1 MGKQGPCWHCGISTT
16 PLWRNGPPEKPVLC
30 NACGS
35 RWRTKGSLVNYMP
48 MHSGGCGVKND
59 LADKSL
65 GKKGS
70 QRLKE
75 QQLHKR
81 KEPDVTLTD
90 FEYGFMGTDFLTFK
104 GFDED
109 ASTWSSTGS
118 GISYSEGCVQCNAG
132 AGKKISVS
140 GLVWDFPIPSRKR
153 TPLCRHH
160 PSVEKLA
167 RLQMLLYKTEIPAL
181 KYPLEQ
187 DLLVD
192 YKSPL
197 MAVEIGL
204 GGVFIRPQV
213 PVVQEQ
219 ESASNSLIF
228 ENIGYDQS
236 DAFRH
241 NSSGFEKPSEQF
253 SSGTNKPL
261 FVQGKE
267 KARPGLRIMEA
278 KHSDKSCMINYA
290 LLDNF
295 PYNNRDILQS
305 CRSTL
310 AFLELKDI
318 VNFDVFMGLLTE
330 QEQCQFME
338 YVSSADVSSI
348 PDSLKEM
355 FSSSQFESALVNFQ
369 ALLSEGMFDSLES
382 GLSPC
387 AFQLYQ
393 QLLTVTDLVAS
404 GWKEQWSQ
412 YDNHAQHSGCPDLSK
427 ALPGN
432 GFQREK
438 RKGRG
443 ISGMG
448 LQSTTPVKRLPGR
461 PFGQIMTG
469 RGENARVGP
478 AGFISSSSM
487 LSGDWQS
494 RKFASSAGGC
504 MSKNS
509 VGIEAVG
516 KSGSG
521 SCISSD
527 SFLLSTLDKCS
538 SGQSDSIDVLA
549 DEVAEPDLLLDVPST
564 MSFQQA
570 ELLPLPGTNK
580 PLPVNDLST
589 ADHEPKPTDSLI
601 VTNTWYVED
610 NLDWGKL
617 FWNNPLSTGS
627 GHVLPNG
634 SVINPGKTF
643 L

>member
-48 MHSGGCGVKND
+48 MHSGGCGVKSD
-59 LADKSL
+59 FADKSP

-70 QRLKE
+70 VNLKE
-75 QQLHKR
+75 QHSHKR
-81 KEPDVTLTD
+81 KEPGVTRAD
-90 FEYGFMGTDFLTFK
+90 FEYGFVGTEFLASK

-109 ASTWSSTGS
+109 TSTWSSTGS
-118 GISYSEGCVQCNAG
+118 GISYSEGCVQRNAG
-132 AGKKISVS
+132 IGKKISVS

-412 YDNHAQHSGCPDLSK
+412 LGNCTKYSGSPDLSK
-427 ALPGN
+427 ALPGR
-432 GFQREK
+432 GFHREK
-438 RKGRG
+438 LKGRG
-443 ISGMG
+443 ISSMA
-448 LQSTTPVKRLPGR
+448 LRSTTAVKRLPSIC
-461 PFGQIMTG
+461 FGQNITG
-469 RGENARVGP
+469 KGENAQFGP
-478 AGFISSSSM
+478 DSYISPSSL

-494 RKFASSAGGC
+494 SKVGNNERGSS
-504 MSKNS
+504 SKNS
-509 VGIEAVG
+509 VGIDAGG
-516 KSGSG
+516 KSG
-521 SCISSD
+521 SCISAD
-527 SFLLSTLDKCS
+527 SFILSTSDKV
-538 SGQSDSIDVLA
+538 SGNYDSIDVLA
-549 DEVAEPDLLLDVPST
+549 DDVAEPDLLLDVPST

-570 ELLPLPGTNK
+570 ELLPQSGSNK
-580 PLPVNDLST
+580 LLPVKDLGT
-589 ADHEPKPTDSLI
+589 ANREPKPRDSLS
-601 VTNTWYVED
+601 VTNAWYAD
-610 NLDWGKL
+610 DSLDWSKL
-617 FWNNPLSTGS
+617 LWNNPLSMGP
-627 GHVLPNG
+627 GHSLPNG
-634 SVINPGKTF
+634 SLNNP
-643 L
+643 